1 MANPY
6 DPQSGYPVPSNGV
19 PDPYGAHQSGAYPP
33 PYPGVPPVGGYGVP
47 PASNMGWGI
56 AACVV
61 GGISTFSCCL
71 GIIALVCGVVALVK
85 GSSVGS
91 AWAVGDF
98 AGAQRNA
105 DDAKK
110 FGMIGTIVGGV
121 MVLLSIIMWIAY
133 FAFLASTGAT

>member
-56 AACVV
+56 A
-61 GGISTFSCCL
+61 
-71 GIIALVCGVVALVK
+71 ALVK